1 MFPLSAAAYSDQPQL
16 CLDRL
21 FPNSTQTISALSY
34 SVVDYN
40 DCGITVVK
48 WADTSRNLEPGQNR
62 YGFTS
67 SISEETYSNTRS
79 SLHEAER
86 RCGDGIDAALLMYIY
101 LVMSLSDVVI
111 GNVVSPCLTLV
122 LAAATTAALHS
133 VVMDLLIKFLP
144 ILENETTSWFY
155 GGRISRYFSE
165 AFSNIWFDGMGED
178 FLTLRKQYPES
189 LVIPSEVHWHPLAAS
204 FLVGSGMAKPGK
216 VKLVTFGQPRTGDRN
231 FSETIN
237 KLDYAFRVTHW
248 RDIVPHIPM
257 GSLGG
262 YFHHRQEAFYGDD
275 MRPDNFKICTEGE
288 AVECSDGLWFTTSID
303 AHTHYFGHY
312 VSDYGRSG
320 CAN

>member
-1 MFPLSAAAYSDQPQL
+1 MLLEGFHKIPNSAMIPLLAIALFGYAGAAVQYSDSFARNVMFPLSAAAYSDQPQL

-21 FPNSTQTISALSY
+21 FPNSTLQRL
-34 SVVDYN
+34 V
-40 DCGITVVK
+40 TVK
-48 WADTSRNLEPGQNR
+48 CDTSRSELDKTGLCS
-62 YGFTS
+62 GFTAVLRKQKAIALS
-67 SISEETYSNTRS
+67 FRVGTGVTGLVQLLQEINKTVFSN
-79 SLHEAER
+79 L
-86 RCGDGIDAALLMYIY
+86 
-101 LVMSLSDVVI
+101 
-111 GNVVSPCLTLV
+111 
-122 LAAATTAALHS
+122 
-133 VVMDLLIKFLP
+133 
-144 ILENETTSWFY
+144 TSWFY

-178 FLTLRKQYPES
+178 FLTLRKQYPEYEITGHS
-189 LVIPSEVHWHPLAAS
+189 LGGSLASLAAS